1 MRTCNSA
8 ACAVA
13 AGESRATVKTS
24 PGVMTVSDSRS
35 PEAQRGVVV
44 RDVTPDLFDDLISV
58 CSKTQLKDPVHAEG
72 VQIKREWLT
81 EVTRANGPIAKLAYL
96 DGKPAAQLMFYPE
109 DAGPQAP
116 GRRDVLVLYCVFT
129 GAPEDRRHGLASSLL
144 RSFLEEVRAGKL
156 KSVAGRR
163 VRFIRAPVFETG
175 EGLSMA
181 ELYGRY
187 GFSRGPEGS
196 FEMYREVQG
205 TYEPPSSL
213 KAGSTSPKAVPPT
226 GDRRW
231 RLLPVGRALVFYT
244 PHCQWS
250 YVFAERMAAVIREM
264 SPKHEVLLV
273 DAWRDPAAGD
283 WPGAQAVVDGI
294 PIYAHVAEGD
304 GFQSEVAAVLKEGP
318 R

>member
-1 MRTCNSA
+1 MSA
-8 ACAVA
+8 
-13 AGESRATVKTS
+13 
-24 PGVMTVSDSRS
+24 SRS
-35 PEAQRGVVV
+35 AEERRGVVV

-58 CSKTQLKDPVHAEG
+58 CSKGQLKDPVHAEG

-116 GRRDVLVLYCVFT
+116 GRRDVVVLYCVFT
-129 GAPEDRRHGLASSLL
+129 GSSEDRRRGLASSLL
-144 RSFLEEVRAGKL
+144 RSFLDEVRSGKL

-205 TYEPPSSL
+205 TYEPPS
-213 KAGSTSPKAVPPT
+213 GPKAASQT
-226 GDRRW
+226 GDRPRR
-231 RLLPVGRALVFYT
+231 RLLPIGRALVFYT

-250 YVFAERMAAVIREM
+250 YVFANRMAAVIREL
-264 SPKHEVLLV
+264 SPKHEVLMV

-294 PIYAHVAEGD
+294 PIYAHVGEGE
-304 GFQSEVAAVLKEGP
+304 GFRQEVAAVLKEGSQP
-318 R
+318 W

>member
-1 MRTCNSA
+1 M
-8 ACAVA
+8 
-13 AGESRATVKTS
+13 
-24 PGVMTVSDSRS
+24 
-35 PEAQRGVVV
+35 V

-58 CSKTQLKDPVHAEG
+58 CSRTQLKDPVHAEG

-109 DAGPQAP
+109 DAGPQFP

-129 GAPEDRRHGLASSLL
+129 GAPEDRRRGLASSLL
-144 RSFLEEVRAGKL
+144 RSFLDEARSGKL

-205 TYEPPSSL
+205 TYESPWGAKGEPPSQKPASV
-213 KAGSTSPKAVPPT
+213 A

-231 RLLPVGRALVFYT
+231 RLLPIGRALVFYT

-250 YVFAERMAAVIREM
+250 YVFADRMAAVIREL
-264 SPKHEVLLV
+264 SPEHEVLMV

-283 WPGAQAVVDGI
+283 WPGAQAVVDGV

-304 GFQSEVAAVLKEGP
+304 GFRRAVTAVLKEGK